1 MGTISE
7 KLAYLVESKE
17 QMRQA
22 IGEMGVSVPENTP
35 FRQYAGK
42 IQEITNDATATAANI
57 FSGKTAYVK
66 GVKLTGTMPS
76 KGAQT
81 YTPGREDQTI
91 SSGRYLS
98 GAQTIKGDA
107 NLLPENIVSGKSIFG
122 VEGSAPGKGV
132 AVFPKMNAS
141 VGYSGGAYNAN
152 FNIGKDLG
160 YDNWDIYIGNIYVD
174 MYGAF
179 TNSYGGVFTFTNIR
193 YSSSDGY
200 VRTNLTHPRGGS
212 GFELHSVQA
221 DIIFIEP

>member
-7 KLAYLVESKE
+7 KLAYMVESKE

-42 IQEITNDATATAANI
+42 IKEITGDATATAANI
-57 FSGKTAYVK
+57 LSGKTAYVK

-81 YTPGREDQTI
+81 YTPGTEDQTI

-122 VEGSAPGKGV
+122 VEGSASSGIQDISIQQELYTLGDSFDVYYQIKY
-132 AVFPKMNAS
+132 KD
-141 VGYSGGAYNAN
+141 SGGVTQTKTVTIRRNYSQSLQ
-152 FNIGKDLG
+152 IEGEILS
-160 YDNWDIYIGNIYVD
+160 IYV
-174 MYGAF
+174 YI
-179 TNSYGGVFTFTNIR
+179 N
-193 YSSSDGY
+193 
-200 VRTNLTHPRGGS
+200 P
-212 GFELHSVQA
+212 
-221 DIIFIEP
+221 